1 MGVRRAAV
9 RDAARVAE
17 LWCALTEH
25 HRGLDPSFALGPG
38 QAAAATGLL
47 EGLVRDPDAELL
59 VWEDEGRQL
68 LGFCS
73 ARIARAAPPALE
85 SQRGEIV
92 DLLVRAGARRRGI
105 GRALVEAASTWLR
118 QRGARRIEVRV
129 AHANAEGQAFWRA
142 LGYAD
147 LVDVLHR
154 RL

>member
-9 RDAARVAE
+9 RDAAGVAE
-17 LWCALTEH
+17 LWCALTAH
-25 HRGLDPSFALGPG
+25 HRGLDPSFAAGPG
-38 QAAAATGLL
+38 EAAAAARLL

-59 VWEDEGRQL
+59 VWEEEGRGL

-73 ARIARAAPPALE
+73 ARIRRAAPLALE
-85 SQRGEIV
+85 RRCGEIV
-92 DLLVRAGARRRGI
+92 DLLVHAGERRRGI
-105 GRALVEAASTWLR
+105 GRALVAAASAWLG
-118 QRGARRIEVRV
+118 QRGVGRIEVRV
-129 AHANAEGQAFWRA
+129 AHANPEGQAFWRA